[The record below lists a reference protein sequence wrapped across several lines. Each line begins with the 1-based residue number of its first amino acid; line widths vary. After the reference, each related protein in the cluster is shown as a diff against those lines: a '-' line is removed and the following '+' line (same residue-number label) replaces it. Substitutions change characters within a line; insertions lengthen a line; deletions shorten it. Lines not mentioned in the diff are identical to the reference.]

1 MVSGP
6 SGSGKSSIVR
16 ELLDRLDIAFSVSAT
31 TRLPRPGERHGDHYD
46 FVSLKDFETMIEG
59 GELLEWAT
67 YNNRYYGTPKAGV
80 DAALVEGRDIL
91 LEIEIQGARQV
102 RANRPDALMFF
113 ISPPSL
119 DELERRLR
127 QRGDTSAADIE
138 DRLEI
143 AKTEMEEAAG
153 LFDHIIVNDHLE
165 RAVEEI
171 EGLIRAGA
179 SGNLS
184 TSPQMKDQ

>member
-16 ELLDRLDIAFSVSAT
+16 ELLDRLDIDFSVSAT

-46 FVSLKDFETMIEG
+46 FVSLKDFEAMIESG
-59 GELLEWAT
+59 DLLEWAK
-67 YNNRYYGTPKAGV
+67 YNNRYYGTPRAAV
-80 DAALVEGRDIL
+80 DAAVAAGRDIL

-102 RANRPDALMFF
+102 RQNRPDALMFF
-113 ISPPSL
+113 IAPPSL
-119 DELERRLR
+119 EELETRLR
-127 QRGDTSAADIE
+127 RRGDTSASDIE

-143 AKTEMEEAAG
+143 AETEIGEAPG
-153 LFDHIIVNDHLE
+153 LFDHLVVNDHLE
-165 RAVEEI
+165 RAVGEI
-171 EGLIRAGA
+171 EGLITAEG

-184 TSPQMKDQ
+184 PSPQSKDP

>member
-46 FVSLKDFETMIEG
+46 FVSLRDFEAMIDE
-59 GELLEWAT
+59 GELLEWAI

-80 DAALVEGRDIL
+80 DAALAEEKDIL

-119 DELERRLR
+119 HELEQRLR
-127 QRGDTSAADIE
+127 RRGDTSATDIE

-143 AKTEMEEAAG
+143 AKTEMEEASG
-153 LFDHIIVNDHLE
+153 LFDHIVVNDHLE

-171 EGLIRAGA
+171 EGLITGES

-184 TSPQMKDQ
+184 PSPQTKEQ